1 MCQEGFTCTSYA
13 VKNPV
18 HLHTSLVL
26 TLSPLTASPCF
37 TITAS
42 FVSQNI
48 IHLVI
53 KRFRLCYL
61 KNLFFVCHCAGCLL
75 INSSSMCT
83 SCFIHFAIFI
93 FLYYFYLFICSAGL
107 AFHVMELS
115 IVYFVLM
122 NAMICR
128 QV

>member
-1 MCQEGFTCTSYA
+1 MSYA

-48 IHLVI
+48 IHVAI
-53 KRFRLCYL
+53 QRFTLCYL

-83 SCFIHFAIFI
+83 SCFIHFTI
-93 FLYYFYLFICSAGL
+93 FICSAGL

-115 IVYFVLM
+115 ILYFVLM